1 MTFRDFALTLIV
13 VFLMSSH
20 VSSAP
25 VRVRFVE
32 GVTHGFLV
40 LRTSDGRLIASG
52 DQLQVSRD
60 KHVESRILFRF
71 KDGSVF
77 DERVVFTQQQVF
89 AMQTY
94 QLVQRGPSFE
104 EDNEISL
111 KHASGQY
118 RIKSKAKKDGQEQVF
133 EGTLEVP
140 PDCYTG
146 MLVTVAKNLPKGT
159 TATVHIV
166 VFTPK
171 PRILKLEL
179 APAGEQ
185 QVLIGGVAKNT
196 THYLL
201 KPQLGTLLKLVSK
214 VAGRTPPDS
223 HAWILNGDVPAFVR
237 FEGPLYAKGP
247 LWRIELASPHWPG

>member
-60 KHVESRILFRF
+60 KHVESRIMFRF

-94 QLVQRGPSFE
+94 QLVQRRSE
-104 EDNEISL
+104 EHTSE
-111 KHASGQY
+111 
-118 RIKSKAKKDGQEQVF
+118 RV
-133 EGTLEVP
+133 
-140 PDCYTG
+140 
-146 MLVTVAKNLPKGT
+146 
-159 TATVHIV
+159 
-166 VFTPK
+166 
-171 PRILKLEL
+171 
-179 APAGEQ
+179 
-185 QVLIGGVAKNT
+185 
-196 THYLL
+196 
-201 KPQLGTLLKLVSK
+201 
-214 VAGRTPPDS
+214 
-223 HAWILNGDVPAFVR
+223 
-237 FEGPLYAKGP
+237 
-247 LWRIELASPHWPG
+247 